1 MSWNDGIDA
10 SIREVAIS
18 RRAVAKSKVRAGT
31 PSANSEVL
39 ADL

>member
-1 MSWNDGIDA
+1 MSWNDDNVAG
-10 SIREVAIS
+10 IREVAINQ
-18 RRAVAKSKVRAGT
+18 RVVTKSKVRAGT